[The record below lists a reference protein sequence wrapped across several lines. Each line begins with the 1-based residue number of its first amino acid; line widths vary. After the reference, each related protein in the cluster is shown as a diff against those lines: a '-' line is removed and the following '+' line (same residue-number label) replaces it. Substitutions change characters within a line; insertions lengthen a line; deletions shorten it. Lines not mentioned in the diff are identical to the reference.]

1 LVRGRASGRVAWRLC
16 ALSAMLGVGTVVRA
30 VLNQTSLRDFVVDYA
45 AIGPVVGISSPLLGA
60 LIIARYPDNRIGWV
74 LYAIGVGL
82 AVTMA
87 GAEYAR
93 YTLLTRP
100 GYLPGGGILG
110 WIYNWS
116 WMSVL
121 GLLPFLFLL
130 FPDGRLRSRRWRPVA
145 LLAVVSTVVPP
156 AVVAVVGWPYLGPEL
171 WFSEELLAA
180 GAPEFER
187 AGWNSAATA
196 RVEAATASSDCP
208 SAGSSSLL
216 KPNTPTA

>member
-74 LYAIGVGL
+74 LCAIGVGL

-156 AVVAVVGWPYLGPEL
+156 AVVAVVGWPYLGP
-171 WFSEELLAA
+171 SCGSPRSCSQPAPRSSSGPA
-180 GAPEFER
+180 G
-187 AGWNSAATA
+187 TA
-196 RVEAATASSDCP
+196 RPRPGWRRPRPARTARRPGRAAC
-208 SAGSSSLL
+208 
-216 KPNTPTA
+216 